1 MRRLTAP
8 RPFRFRHIFL
18 LSLIAP
24 SALYAAGG
32 EAHIS
37 GFLLIVAAMLGGGKL
52 LGALSERFGYPGVL
66 GELIAGV
73 LLGQSVLGVVPASG
87 EPGADM
93 ITLLA
98 ELGVI
103 LLLFEVGLETKLQEM
118 FKVGTAAIAVALV
131 GVALPFVL
139 GYFYWAALPHPALN
153 DGGALGTVAI
163 FVGATLT
170 ATSVGITARV
180 LGDLGKMETIEARI
194 ILGAAVLDD
203 IVGLVILSVV
213 SGIAAGSAI
222 SIGGIAVTFGLAVG
236 FLVAAVLLGNLI
248 VPKVADQV
256 TRLKARGTVVVM
268 SLAFALALSAFAA
281 RVGSAMIIGAF
292 AAGLILRSTK
302 IAHAVEKE
310 IQPVAS
316 VLSPIFFVAVGSA
329 VNLKLLDPTTPGA
342 GGVLMVAGVL
352 TLLAIVGKLAAGW
365 AAPWVRADRLT
376 IGVGMVPRGEVGLIF
391 ADVGRRAGLLGEQ
404 TFGIVLIMVMA
415 TTFVSPLFLK
425 FLAARTHR
433 TA

>member
-1 MRRLTAP
+1 MIRSSYAP
-8 RPFRFRHIFL
+8 VRFRHILL
-18 LSLIAP
+18 LSLLAP
-24 SALYAAGG
+24 TALHAAGA
-32 EAHIS
+32 ESHIS

-52 LGALSERFGYPGVL
+52 LGALAERLGFPGVL

-73 LLGQSVLGVVPASG
+73 LLGQSVLGVVPHAG
-87 EPGADM
+87 EPGAEM
-93 ITLLA
+93 VLLLA

-118 FKVGTAAIAVALV
+118 FKVGSAAIAVALV
-131 GVALPFVL
+131 GVAVPFAL
-139 GYFYWAALPHPALN
+139 GYFYWAAMPHPALH
-153 DGGALGTVAI
+153 DGGELGTVAI

-180 LGDLGKMETIEARI
+180 LGDLGKMETVEARI

-213 SGIAAGSAI
+213 SGIAAGAAI
-222 SIGGIAVTFGLAVG
+222 SAGGIAVTFGLAVG
-236 FLVAAVLLGNLI
+236 FLVAAVLLGNII
-248 VPKVADQV
+248 VPRVADQV

-292 AAGLILRSTK
+292 AAGLILRSTR
-302 IAHAVEKE
+302 IANTVEHE
-310 IQPVAS
+310 IGPVAS
-316 VLSPIFFVAVGSA
+316 VLSPIFFVAVGAA
-329 VNLKLLDPTTPGA
+329 VNLRLLDPTQPGA

-352 TLLAIVGKLAAGW
+352 TLLAIAGKIAAGW
-365 AAPWVRADRLT
+365 AAPWLKFDRLMV
-376 IGVGMVPRGEVGLIF
+376 GVGMVPRGEVGLIF

-404 TFGIVLIMVMA
+404 TFGVVLLMVMA
-415 TTFVSPLFLK
+415 TTFVSPLCLK
-425 FLAARTHR
+425 FLAARTSR
-433 TA
+433 SA